1 MKKRYTISVP
11 VEYVFGNLRNGHLEM
26 IIEADNE
33 EEARAEF
40 DPRYADL
47 IVDDWEVYEYGD
59 PMMEDMEVLCVESN

>member
-11 VEYVFGNLRNGHLEM
+11 VEYVFGHLKYAHLEM

-59 PMMEDMEVLCVESN
+59 PMMEDMEVLCVESD

>member
-11 VEYVFGNLRNGHLEM
+11 VEYVFGHLRYGHLEM

-59 PMMEDMEVLCVESN
+59 PMMEDMEILCVESD

>member
-11 VEYVFGNLRNGHLEM
+11 VEYVMGHLRYGHLEM

-33 EEARAEF
+33 KEARAEF

-47 IVDDWEVYEYGD
+47 IVDDWEVDDYGD
-59 PMMEDMEVLCVESN
+59 PIMEDMEVLCVESD

>member
-11 VEYVFGNLRNGHLEM
+11 VEYVFGHLRYGHLEM

-59 PMMEDMEVLCVESN
+59 PVMENMEVLCVESD

>member
-11 VEYVFGNLRNGHLEM
+11 VEYVFGHLRYGHLEM
-26 IIEADNE
+26 TIEADNE

-59 PMMEDMEVLCVESN
+59 PIMEDMEVLCVESD

>member
-11 VEYVFGNLRNGHLEM
+11 VGYVFGHLRYAHLEM

-59 PMMEDMEVLCVESN
+59 PIMEDMEILCVESD

>member
-1 MKKRYTISVP
+1 MKKGYTISVP
-11 VEYVFGNLRNGHLEM
+11 VEYVFGNLRDGHLEM
-26 IIEADNE
+26 IIEADSE

-59 PMMEDMEVLCVESN
+59 PIMEDMEILCVESD

>member
-1 MKKRYTISVP
+1 
-11 VEYVFGNLRNGHLEM
+11 M

-59 PMMEDMEVLCVESN
+59 PMMEDMEVLCVESD